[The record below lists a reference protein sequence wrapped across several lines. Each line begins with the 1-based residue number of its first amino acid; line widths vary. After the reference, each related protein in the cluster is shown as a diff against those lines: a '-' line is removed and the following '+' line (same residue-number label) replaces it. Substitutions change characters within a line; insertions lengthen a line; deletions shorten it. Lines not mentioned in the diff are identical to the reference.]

1 MVKILIKDQTFIYRN
16 LHRKCYSLK
25 RDGLVYGYGDSI
37 LALDTTFKVSEK
49 LRLKVVQ
56 TKSKN
61 VHAGVLSPVIIR
73 DLDEIHSQFARDYS
87 GLTRISYNPYYA
99 GNFFDVESRSFIS
112 AAEKVYLTPNG
123 VFALNPK

>member
-1 MVKILIKDQTFIYRN
+1 MAKFLIKEQTFVYRN

-25 RDGLVYGYGDSI
+25 RNGLVYGYGDSI
-37 LALDTTFKVSEK
+37 LALDPTFKVSEK

-61 VHAGVLSPVIIR
+61 VHAGVLSLVIIR
-73 DLDEIHSQFARDYS
+73 DLNEIHSHFARDYS
-87 GLTRISYNPYYA
+87 RLTRISYNPYYA
-99 GNFFDVESRSFIS
+99 GKFFAVESRSFIS

-123 VFALNPK
+123 VFALNPE